1 MKLNFDLT
9 SVLSAEFGIG
19 RDVEGERV
27 FLVVPVDQNIQDALR
42 EMAEDTQDSLNSSAE
57 EARRYELAEKYE
69 SQERLFIP
77 TGDVLAAELKG
88 LHSADNL
95 QMDSQAL
102 ASPEHMF
109 CYFTRLTDSNGRRL
123 TAMRRATQFK
133 GVLKSRLIQLLS
145 DTLRLV
151 QERTFKLDKDFD
163 ILIDSANVHILRPSG
178 FEFAGRLQEAI
189 REAVTGNIQA
199 IQEDIP
205 FVDFSNIEEYA
216 AGHTRA
222 ARHLASIRS
231 QLETRNIS
239 QALLKKACKTHG
251 IDLQVKHGKIRVS
264 PGSEMGFLDVL
275 DRRRYELELVE
286 GSPERYKA
294 SSRQRVES

>member
-1 MKLNFDLT
+1 MRLGFDFT
-9 SVLSAEFGIG
+9 SLVSTEFGIG
-19 RDVEGERV
+19 REIEGDRIFV
-27 FLVVPVDQNIQDALR
+27 VVPVDQEIQDALR
-42 EMAEDTQDSLNSSAE
+42 EMAADTWASFDSFPE
-57 EARRYELAEKYE
+57 EPRRYEPAEKYE

-77 TGDVLAAELKG
+77 TEDSLAAELRN
-88 LHSADNL
+88 LHSASNL
-95 QMDSQAL
+95 ESDSGVL
-102 ASPEHMF
+102 TSPDEMF
-109 CYFTRLTDSNGRRL
+109 CYFARFTDAKGRRL
-123 TAMRRATQFK
+123 TAVRRSTQFK

-151 QERTFKLDKDFD
+151 QEKTFKLDKDFD
-163 ILIDSANVHILRPSG
+163 MLIDSARVHILRPSG

-199 IQEDIP
+199 IQEDLP

-222 ARHLASIRS
+222 ARHLASIRG

-251 IDLQVKHGKIRVS
+251 VDLHLKNGKIVIS
-264 PGSEMGFLDVL
+264 PGSEMSFLDVL

-294 SSRQRVES
+294 TSRQRVES